1 MTPNADTHQDQGLD
15 LRRILAGKRI
25 LLTGATGFLAKVV
38 LEKII
43 RQVPDIGGVTLLI
56 RGNAQERFVREV
68 AASSIFDALRAE
80 RPAALAEC
88 LAQRVHCVSG
98 DITRSGFGLT
108 PAAFIALAG
117 RTDVII
123 NAAASVDF
131 REPLDV
137 ALAINTRSLHQLTA
151 LARASGAPLI
161 QVSTCYVHGYLQGD
175 IHETVASPAGTAIPR
190 HRDGGYDV
198 DVLCKRLERGI
209 ERIHASCDDPQRRR
223 ERLTEFGIREAN
235 RLGWNDTYTFT
246 KWLGEQVAMRGMA
259 GRALTIVRP
268 SIIESTLHS
277 PVPGWIEGVK
287 VADAVILAYARGKT
301 SFFPALPRQ
310 VIDIIPADLVA
321 SSILMA
327 TAEALASLP
336 SHRIY
341 QCCSGSS
348 NPLLLGDM
356 IRLLQVEA
364 RRHWQSYDRLFL
376 REPTHTF
383 RVVGHH
389 SFRALLGTM
398 RCAAVAWNGLRR
410 LTGSGDAPALEA
422 LRTTHTLALTFSF
435 YTRPRYR
442 FQSSRL
448 LALANRFS
456 ETDRRLFPVDASLIH
471 WEDYLCRVHMAGLNR
486 YALRRRPANS
496 TNATNAT
503 SAAITAAQ
511 VENTGTPL
519 GHQQGHAPALSIDK
533 Y

>member
-1 MTPNADTHQDQGLD
+1 MTANADTHQDQGLD

-38 LEKII
+38 LEKVI
-43 RQVPDIGGVTLLI
+43 RLVPDIGGVTLLI

-68 AASSIFDALRAE
+68 AASSIFDTLRAE

-88 LAQRVHCVSG
+88 FAQRIHCVSG
-98 DITRSGFGLT
+98 DITRSAFGLT
-108 PAAFIALAG
+108 PAAFITLAG
-117 RTDVII
+117 RVDVII

-131 REPLDV
+131 REPLDE

-175 IHETVASPAGTAIPR
+175 IQEELASPAGTAIPR
-190 HRDGGYDV
+190 HRDGGFDV
-198 DVLCKRLERGI
+198 DVLCQRLERGI
-209 ERIHASCDDPQRRR
+209 ERIRASCTDPQRLR

-259 GRALTIVRP
+259 GRSLTIVRP
-268 SIIESTLHS
+268 SIIESTLQS

-301 SFFPALPRQ
+301 RFFPALPRQ

-321 SSILMA
+321 NSILMA
-327 TAEALASLP
+327 TAEALTPVSP
-336 SHRIY
+336 PPHRIY
-341 QCCSGSS
+341 QCCSGAS
-348 NPLLLGDM
+348 NPLALGDM
-356 IRLLQVEA
+356 IRLIQTEA

-383 RVVGHH
+383 RVVGHR
-389 SFRALLGTM
+389 SFRALLGTL
-398 RCAAVAWNGLRR
+398 RCAGVAWNGLRR
-410 LTGSGDAPALEA
+410 LTGSGDAPALDA

-442 FQSSRL
+442 FQSHGL
-448 LALANRFS
+448 LALAQRFS
-456 ETDRRLFPVDASLIH
+456 ETDRRLFPVDASVID
-471 WEDYLCRVHMAGLNR
+471 WEDYLCRVHMTGLNR
-486 YALRRRPANS
+486 YALRRRPSNGRNAAV
-496 TNATNAT
+496 NATPVEGT
-503 SAAITAAQ
+503 SA
-511 VENTGTPL
+511 PL
-519 GHQQGHAPALSIDK
+519 GHKQGHAPALSIEK

>member
-43 RQVPDIGGVTLLI
+43 RQVPDIGGITLLI
-56 RGNAQERFVREV
+56 RGNAQERFIREV

-88 LAQRVHCVSG
+88 FAQRVHCVSG

-117 RTDVII
+117 RIDVII

-131 REPLDV
+131 REPLDE

-190 HRDGGYDV
+190 HRDGAYDV

-209 ERIHASCDDPQRRR
+209 ERIHATCHDPQRRR

-246 KWLGEQVAMRGMA
+246 KWMGEQVAMRGMA

-268 SIIESTLHS
+268 SIIESTLQS

-321 SSILMA
+321 NSILMA
-327 TAEALASLP
+327 TAEALAPASLP

-356 IRLLQVEA
+356 IRLLQEEA
-364 RRHWQSYDRLFL
+364 RRHWQRYDRLFL
-376 REPTHTF
+376 REPTHVF
-383 RVVGHH
+383 RVVGHR
-389 SFRALLGTM
+389 SFRALLGTL
-398 RCAAVAWNGLRR
+398 RCAAVAWNRLRR
-410 LTGSGDAPALEA
+410 LTGSGDAPAMEA

-442 FQSSRL
+442 FQNSGL
-448 LALANRFS
+448 MALANRFS
-456 ETDRRLFPVDASLIH
+456 ETDRRLFPVDACLIQ

-486 YALRRRPANS
+486 YALRRRSA
-496 TNATNAT
+496 NATN
-503 SAAITAAQ
+503 AAITAAQ
-511 VENTGTPL
+511 MENTGVPPA
-519 GHQQGHAPALSIDK
+519 HNQVHAPSLSIDK
-533 Y
+533 C